1 MLLDHHCRDILERQ
15 LTYGYNY
22 SNVCFCIRQKD
33 SMVKS
38 ESWRTLEEDPQQF
51 LWRKNRRAGKGEGK
65 PRAKKKIKKFTLV
78 SDDVLNAKRPIKV
91 KTHSIFYN
99 MRITGPEKQ
108 YGWKLN

>member
-51 LWRKNRRAGKGEGK
+51 LWRKKRRAGMGEGK
-65 PRAKKKIKKFTLV
+65 PRAKKKIKKV
-78 SDDVLNAKRPIKV
+78 HIR
-91 KTHSIFYN
+91 
-99 MRITGPEKQ
+99 E
-108 YGWKLN
+108 